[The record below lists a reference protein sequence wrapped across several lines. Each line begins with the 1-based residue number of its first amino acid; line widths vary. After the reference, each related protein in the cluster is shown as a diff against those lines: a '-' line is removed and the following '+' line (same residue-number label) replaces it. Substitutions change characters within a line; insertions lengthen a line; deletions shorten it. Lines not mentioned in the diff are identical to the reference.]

1 MMAKARTF
9 WPAAVASLLVLGLV
23 IGLRA
28 QSTVGAPMNAVSV
41 TLAAPGPKDVG
52 AQFDVNVNVDIA
64 EIPYSGAQATMK
76 YDPTILAWSPVGANG
91 WTYHGLG
98 GMTNDFVASPMELV
112 PADTVNDS
120 IFGGSALSSGTTN
133 ATGLFATVRFTCLAA
148 GTSPLHLV
156 TSAEYPVF
164 AAFLVDESAT
174 TIETSLTDAS
184 VTCGAGGP
192 IATPSGP
199 TATPGG
205 PAATPSVPPP
215 PGATPTPLPPG
226 YEAVA
231 LSAACNPV
239 TTTYADATPA
249 QNVAAAVGPAGNL
262 EALWKFGNAVW
273 LGYSPAFPQA
283 SDLTALDLLD
293 VVFICVGGPGSF
305 ARPIV

>member
-1 MMAKARTF
+1 
-9 WPAAVASLLVLGLV
+9 VASLLVLGLV
-23 IGLRA
+23 IGLGA
-28 QSTVGAPMNAVSV
+28 QSTVGAPANAVSV
-41 TLAAPGPKDVG
+41 TLAAPGAKDVG
-52 AQFDVNVNVDIA
+52 AQFDVNVNVDA
-64 EIPYSGAQATMK
+64 VGAAYAGVQANIS
-76 YDPTILAWSPVGANG
+76 YDPAILSWVPVAANG

-98 GMTNDFVASPMELV
+98 GMTNDFLAEGRDLLPV
-112 PADTVNDS
+112 DTVNDTTY
-120 IFGGSALSSGTTN
+120 GGSALSGGTTN

-156 TSAEYPVF
+156 TPAEDAPF
-164 AAFLVDESAT
+164 GTFTVDESAT
-174 TIETSLTDAS
+174 TIETTLTDAS